1 MNFLAMFD
9 SNSSITDLLTIIPI
23 AGVTI
28 VFAMLIILV
37 IIIAMFGKIMS
48 AIKGKEKTVA
58 ENKVSTPT
66 PIYAP
71 QSDEDEIIAVIAAAV
86 DAMYSTSGKKAVIR
100 SIKPSVSGGR
110 SAWAQAGLVDNVRAF

>member
-37 IIIAMFGKIMS
+37 IIISMFGKIMG
-48 AIKGKEKTVA
+48 AVKGKEKTVA
-58 ENKVSTPT
+58 ENKVSIPA

-71 QSDEDEIIAVIAAAV
+71 QIDEDEIIAVIAAAV
-86 DAMYSTSGKKAVIR
+86 DAMYSGSGKKAVIR
-100 SIKPSVSGGR
+100 NIKPSVSGGR